1 MMRNLKMAT
10 KISIVVSISLTI
22 LLIILA
28 TTVNVRTESAMRE
41 ASSNRMTEATDAR
54 AQLIV
59 SYIQRLDTYLAGLS
73 ESGQVKRILEE
84 PDNEMNYEAA
94 QTYIDDY
101 ATSFEYL
108 EGLYVND
115 YNTLQVVHSNH
126 DAVGEYGVTDE
137 AALSTVQGI
146 IDNMWATGEGYF
158 RGIKYSPAS
167 GAMVVVYYY
176 PIFNDNGEGIGYVG
190 CGINIDGLLEVIN
203 SLSFHG
209 WDQATYSMIDVNDN
223 LYVYNPDEELINT
236 EVTDETVLGMVAEA
250 TGGEEGSVYSAT
262 YKNESG
268 KNVEATY
275 EYLPQYGL
283 FFVVS
288 DVVSEVQASTI
299 YLTKVVYITCFVIAL
314 MILAVTIIIVRYNVK
329 DLAVVGGIIEDIAQT
344 MDMTKAEEIKKYSR
358 RKDEVGMITNS
369 TIKLTGAI
377 RRVAAELQS
386 KGQELYATS
395 EDLMEIS
402 TNTLQSVNQVET
414 AVRDI
419 AEGATS
425 QANETERATLAV
437 VEIGGQIGNATEE
450 TRDIM
455 KTSEKMQK
463 ASAEVTEVI
472 DSLTGIGEKTTSAI
486 ERIYEQTNTTNASAS
501 KIKEAT
507 DIITAIAEETNLLSL
522 NASIE
527 AARAGE
533 QGKGFAVVAAQ
544 IQKLAEQSSNS
555 AKQIESVI
563 EELISDSDE
572 AVRTMEEVRD
582 IMSQQSEY
590 VKQTGEIF
598 VGVREGVEQTIA
610 GLKTISNRTVTMD
623 GAREEVVNV
632 VENLSAIAEENAA
645 STEETSAA
653 ATIVNELMGNVSG
666 AADHVSKVVE
676 EMEAELSIFKI

>member
-10 KISIVVSISLTI
+10 KISIVVSIALAI
-22 LLIILA
+22 LLFILA
-28 TTVNVRTESAMRE
+28 ATVNIRTKSAMKE

-84 PDNEMNYEAA
+84 PNNEMNYEAA

-101 ATSFEYL
+101 AASFDYL

-115 YNTLQVVHSNH
+115 YDTLQLVHSNH

-137 AALSTVQGI
+137 SARAAVQEI
-146 IDNMWATGEGYF
+146 IDGMWSAGEGYF

-167 GAMVVVYYY
+167 GNMVVVYYY
-176 PIFNDNGEGIGYVG
+176 PVFNDDGEGIGYVG

-209 WDQATYSMIDVNDN
+209 WDNATYSMVDVSDN
-223 LYVYNPDEELINT
+223 LFVYNADESLINT
-236 EVTDETVLGMVAEA
+236 EVTDENYLAMIEEA
-250 TGGEEGSVYSAT
+250 TAAESGEVFSAT
-262 YKNESG
+262 YKDAYG
-268 KNVEATY
+268 KKTEASY
-275 EYLPQYGL
+275 EYLSKYGL
-283 FFVVS
+283 FFVVT
-288 DVVSEVQASTI
+288 DEMSEIQSSTN
-299 YLTKVVYITCFVIAL
+299 YLTKVVYGTCFVIAL
-314 MILAVTIIIVRYNVK
+314 LILAVTVIIVRFNVK
-329 DLAVVGGIIEDIAQT
+329 DLAVVGGIIEDIAET
-344 MDMTKAEEIKKYSR
+344 MDMTKAEEISRYTR

-369 TIKLTGAI
+369 TIKLTSAI

-395 EDLMEIS
+395 EDLMDIS
-402 TNTLQSVNQVET
+402 TSTLSSVNQVEN

-419 AEGATS
+419 AQGATS
-425 QANETERATLAV
+425 QAGETEKATSAV
-437 VEIGGQIGNATEE
+437 MEIGGQIGNATEE
-450 TRDIM
+450 AGNIL
-455 KTSEKMQK
+455 KTSESMQK
-463 ASAEVTEVI
+463 ASREVADVI
-472 DSLTGIGEKTTSAI
+472 DKLTAIGEKTTVAI
-486 ERIYEQTNTTNASAS
+486 DRIYKQTNTTNASAS
-501 KIKEAT
+501 KIKAAT

-563 EELISDSDE
+563 AELISDSDE
-572 AVRTMEEVRD
+572 AVRTMEEVREV
-582 IMSQQSEY
+582 MVKQSDY
-590 VKQTGEIF
+590 VRQTGEIF
-598 VGVREGVEQTIA
+598 VGVRDGVE
-610 GLKTISNRTVTMD
+610 KTIEGLETISKRTMTMD
-623 GAREEVVNV
+623 NARMDVVNV

-676 EMEAELSIFKI
+676 EMEQELAIFKI

>member
-10 KISIVVSISLTI
+10 KISIVVSITLAI
-22 LLIILA
+22 LLFILA
-28 TTVNVRTESAMRE
+28 ATVNVRTKSAMKE
-41 ASSNRMTEATDAR
+41 ASTNRMTEAADAR

-59 SYIQRLDTYLAGLS
+59 SYIQKLDTYLSGLS

-101 ATSFEYL
+101 AASFDYL

-115 YNTLQVVHSNH
+115 YNTLQLVHSNH

-137 AALSTVQGI
+137 SALETVQGVI
-146 IDNMWATGEGYF
+146 ENMWSTGEGYF

-167 GAMVVVYYY
+167 GNMVVVYYY
-176 PIFNDNGEGIGYVG
+176 PVFNDDGEGIGYVG

-209 WDQATYSMIDVNDN
+209 WDNATYSMIDINDN
-223 LYVYNPDEELINT
+223 LFVYNADESLINT
-236 EVTDETVLGMVAEA
+236 EVTDENYLAMVEEA
-250 TGGEEGSVYSAT
+250 LDGSDGDVFSET
-262 YKNESG
+262 YKDVNG
-268 KNVEATY
+268 VKTEASY
-275 EYLPQYGL
+275 EYLSKYGL
-283 FFVVS
+283 FFVVT
-288 DVVSEVQASTI
+288 DEMSEVQASTI
-299 YLTKVVYITCFVIAL
+299 YLTKVVYLTCFVIAL
-314 MILAVTIIIVRYNVK
+314 LILAVTIIIVRFNVK
-329 DLAVVGGIIEDIAQT
+329 DLAVVGGIIEDIAET
-344 MDMTKAEEIKKYSR
+344 MDMTKAEEISRYSR

-369 TIKLTGAI
+369 TIKLTSAI

-395 EDLMEIS
+395 EDLMDIS
-402 TNTLQSVNQVET
+402 TSTLSSVNQVEN
-414 AVRDI
+414 AVREI

-425 QANETERATLAV
+425 QATETERATAAV

-450 TRDIM
+450 TGDII
-455 KTSEKMQK
+455 KTSEAMQK
-463 ASAEVTEVI
+463 ASHEVTEVI
-472 DSLTGIGEKTTSAI
+472 DKLTAIGEKTTAAI
-486 ERIYEQTNTTNASAS
+486 DRIYEQTNTTNASAS
-501 KIKEAT
+501 KIKAAT

-544 IQKLAEQSSNS
+544 IQKLAEQSSSS
-555 AKQIESVI
+555 AQQIESVI
-563 EELISDSDE
+563 AELISDSDE
-572 AVRTMEEVRD
+572 AVRTMEEVREV
-582 IMSQQSEY
+582 MVKQSDY

-598 VGVREGVEQTIA
+598 IGVRDGVE
-610 GLKTISNRTVTMD
+610 KTIEGLETISRRTAKMD
-623 GAREEVVNV
+623 NARADVVNV

-676 EMEAELSIFKI
+676 EMEQELAIFKI